1 MGYKP
6 IKHEKK
12 CVICGI
18 IFTTTNSIKNTCSK
32 KCALKNKSIRDATRI
47 KRNRAAGKMT
57 TPQKCDM
64 KQKFE
69 MMEKGPFIKVLIK
82 EFSYEEN
89 QAEKKYK
96 EIRQAYMQNEQT
108 TWTF

>member
-12 CVICGI
+12 CVICGK
-18 IFTTTNSIKNTCSK
+18 IFTTTNSLKNTCSEKCSLK
-32 KCALKNKSIRDATRI
+32 KKSIRDAERT
-47 KRNRAAGKMT
+47 KKNRAAGRVT
-57 TPQKCDM
+57 TSQKCDM

-82 EFSYEEN
+82 EFSYEAK
-89 QAEKKYK
+89 QAEKKYR
-96 EIRQAYMQNEQT
+96 EIRQAYMRNEQNI
-108 TWTF
+108 WMF